1 MTFTIVL
8 HIFLGVLI
16 VISIIAISTF
26 IVSIYFKYCEKH
38 YNLPLILG
46 KLSDDKSEDDIKKA
60 TEYLK
65 LTNNNTDGIS

>member
-1 MTFTIVL
+1 MTFTILL

-16 VISIIAISTF
+16 VIAIIAISTF
-26 IVSIYFKYCEKH
+26 LISIYFKYSEKH

-46 KLSDDKSEDDIKKA
+46 KLSDDKSEDDIEKA

-65 LTNNNTDGIS
+65 LTNNNKDGIS